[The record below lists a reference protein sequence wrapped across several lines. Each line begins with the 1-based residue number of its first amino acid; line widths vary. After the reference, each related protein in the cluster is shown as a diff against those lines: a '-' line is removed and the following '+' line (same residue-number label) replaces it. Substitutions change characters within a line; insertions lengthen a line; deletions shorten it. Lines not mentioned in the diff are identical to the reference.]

1 MFTIFSRVLYFK
13 LLCIDACL
21 LPLHHLAHY
30 SAQLL
35 IRFITIDILYI
46 KYIYEV
52 HTQNNVQICQNVRKM
67 AKKQWSSLFS
77 CVVITKE
84 KLLFT
89 VKVKALLNVCIH
101 SLLQTRKWGKIG
113 NSRWVKLWSIF
124 NINIWYNL
132 NTE

>member
-1 MFTIFSRVLYFK
+1 MFTIFSQVLYFK

-52 HTQNNVQICQNVRKM
+52 HTQNNVQICQNVRKNGQKAM
-67 AKKQWSSLFS
+67 VSSLFS

-101 SLLQTRKWGKIG
+101 SLLQTRKWGKLEIVG
-113 NSRWVKLWSIF
+113 ELNYEVFLTSIF
-124 NINIWYNL
+124 DIA
-132 NTE
+132 